1 MTSSVAGQRRS
12 SKVLSKMKLA
22 PKNHHGHCLV
32 NLLPVWS
39 ITAFRIPVKPLHLRS
54 MLNKSMSCTANC
66 SWGWSIDR
74 AQFFSMTMPDF
85 TLHKQ
90 RFRRWM
96 NLATKFCLIC
106 RIHLTLANWLAL
118 LQAFRQLFAKNMLP
132 QLIGNRKCFP
142 RVHQIPKHG
151 FLHYRNKQTYFSSAN
166 MCWL

>member
-74 AQFFSMTMPDF
+74 AQFFSMTMPNRSSHNQCF
-85 TLHKQ
+85 KS
-90 RFRRWM
+90 WM
-96 NLATKFCLIC
+96 NWAIRFASSAIFTWP
-106 RIHLTLANWLAL
+106 LANWLPLPSGISTTFCRQNASTTSRRQQML
-118 LQAFRQLFAKNMLP
+118 SKSSLKPKARIFMLQE
-132 QLIGNRKCFP
+132 
-142 RVHQIPKHG
+142 
-151 FLHYRNKQTYFSSAN
+151 
-166 MCWL
+166 

>member
-74 AQFFSMTMPDF
+74 AQFFSMTMPNRSSHNQCF
-85 TLHKQ
+85 KSWTI
-90 RFRRWM
+90 W
-96 NLATKFCLIC
+96 ATKFCLIC
-106 RIHLTLANWLAL
+106 HIHLTSC
-118 LQAFRQLFAKNMLP
+118 QLTTTFSSILTTFCRENASTTRIQKM
-132 QLIGNRKCFP
+132 IP
-142 RVHQIPKHG
+142 RVCRIQRHE
-151 FLHYRNKQTYFSSAN
+151 FLCYRNKPSYFSLAK